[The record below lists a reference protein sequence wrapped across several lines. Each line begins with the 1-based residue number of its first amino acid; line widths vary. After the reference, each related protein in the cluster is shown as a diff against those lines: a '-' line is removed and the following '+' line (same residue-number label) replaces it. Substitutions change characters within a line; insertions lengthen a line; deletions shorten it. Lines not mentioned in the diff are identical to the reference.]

1 MCIEK
6 INFKEKFAIFGNPV
20 SHTQS
25 PLIHKL
31 FSQQIGIPYS
41 YTRELVAVKKFEEEL
56 DLFFRSG
63 GKGANITLPFK
74 ELAYKKV
81 HQITERAELSGSINT
96 IKKINNNRLLGDNT
110 DGAGL
115 LFDLERLNF
124 IKRGMHIL
132 LIGAGGASSG
142 VIPVLLNYGCH
153 ITLTNRTFRKA
164 EIFIKR
170 FLSIGDISL
179 LKMEFINT
187 PKYDLVINATSCSI
201 TGDIP
206 AISHKIFNKKTF
218 CYDMF
223 YSFNKTSFLEFA
235 KENGVLKCA
244 DGIGMLVSQAAFS
257 VKLWYGILPDIRFVL
272 HKIKNIRKSYK

>member
-1 MCIEK
+1 M
-6 INFKEKFAIFGNPV
+6 NFKEKFAIFGNPV
-20 SHTQS
+20 SHSQS

-31 FSQQIGIPYS
+31 FSQQIGVPYS
-41 YTRELVAVKKFEEEL
+41 YTRELVAIKKFEEEL
-56 DLFFRSG
+56 DIFFRSG

-81 HQITERAELSGSINT
+81 HQLTNRAYLSGSINT
-96 IKKINNNRLLGDNT
+96 IKKLNNKKLLGDNT
-110 DGAGL
+110 DGVGL
-115 LFDLERLNF
+115 LFDLKRLNF
-124 IKRGMHIL
+124 IKKGMHIL
-132 LIGAGGASSG
+132 LVGAGGASSC
-142 VIPVLLNYGCH
+142 VIPVLLNYGCR

-170 FLSIGDISL
+170 FLSMGDISL
-179 LKMEFINT
+179 LKMEFVNA
-187 PKYDLVINATSCSI
+187 PKYDLVINATSSSI

-206 AISHKIFNKKTF
+206 GISYKIFNKRTF

-223 YSFNKTSFLEFA
+223 YSFKKTSFLEFA

-272 HKIKNIRKSYK
+272 NKIKKIETSDK